1 MADTTKAAV
10 ADAPASHCSP
20 AWSALIHDEDRIR
33 TISPQELMPIFQ
45 GMMKGGCKACPK
57 GQTTA
62 CQNLEK
68 PFVVLGH
75 DVVRSMFSM
84 PWEFKAEDIIAGGAS
99 DASVRHADIRRVIQH
114 IEGVARANGS
124 DAVSLADAAEG
135 LATLGGD
142 FAYRSPGEVEPEF
155 TRLVAGMA
163 EPWKV
168 TARGRAESRERAA
181 AFRSNPAAAM
191 RNAEGIKQALPY
203 EAAVHDALAS
213 RELNWCNHVPH
224 LFTRMMTRVHVDDAA
239 FAAMLDASEAVAR
252 ERQHH
257 GVTPRDVET
266 ALMRSAAAGA
276 SAGDR

>member
-1 MADTTKAAV
+1 MAETTKAAV
-10 ADAPASHCSP
+10 ADTPASHCSP
-20 AWSALIHDEDRIR
+20 AWDALIRDDERMR
-33 TISPQELMPIFQ
+33 TVSPQEFMPIFQ

-57 GQTTA
+57 EQTTA

-68 PFVVLGH
+68 PLVVLGH
-75 DVVRSMFSM
+75 DVVRPMFSM

-99 DASVRHADIRRVIQH
+99 DASVRHDDIRRVIRH
-114 IEGVARANGS
+114 IEAIARASGS

-135 LATLGGD
+135 LAALGGN
-142 FAYRSPGEVEPEF
+142 FAYSSPGEVEPQF
-155 TRLVAGMA
+155 SRLVAGVV

-181 AFRSNPAAAM
+181 AFRSNPVAAM

-203 EAAVHDALAS
+203 EATVHDALAA

-224 LFTRMMTRVHVDDAA
+224 LFTRMMTRVHLDDAA

-252 ERQHH
+252 ERHH
-257 GVTPRDVET
+257 SGVTPRDVET
-266 ALMRSAAAGA
+266 ALMRAAAVGIEDQA
-276 SAGDR
+276 